1 MPAGIRRKTMGLVG
15 WQEAL
20 FVAVVILLIFGARRL
35 PEIGKSLG
43 SGIRE
48 FKKSVTG
55 ESDNEALENQG
66 GQNSKKTLPSGTE
79 SKQTE
84 NKT

>member
-1 MPAGIRRKTMGLVG
+1 MGVG

-20 FVAVVILLIFGARRL
+20 FVAVVILLLFGARRL

-43 SGIRE
+43 AGIRE

-55 ESDNEALENQG
+55 EGERESLEDQSEKSRE
-66 GQNSKKTLPSGTE
+66 NSAPSPTE
-79 SKQTE
+79 SSQSEKR
-84 NKT
+84 